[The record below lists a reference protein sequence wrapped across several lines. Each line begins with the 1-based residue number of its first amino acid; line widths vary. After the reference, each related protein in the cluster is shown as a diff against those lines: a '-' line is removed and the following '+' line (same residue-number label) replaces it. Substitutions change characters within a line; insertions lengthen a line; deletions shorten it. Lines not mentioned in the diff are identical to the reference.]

1 MEFIFEDTEPN
12 TPNSTNVKRRPYS
25 SSNRF
30 SQSAT
35 GSSAGSTWTPPA
47 EANNPLAR
55 RKNVPVSATDVEI
68 APNPRR
74 KRKSANVNYLNSAKT
89 PKKRKQSKESFVWTW
104 NKIGWLI
111 CFGVFLRLIFM
122 DRGVAHYYQMQ
133 DTLKDKKRELA
144 MVKEENVE
152 LISELHQIKVS
163 PLYQKK
169 IAREHLGVIAQDE
182 YLILFATDGRP
193 RSI

>member
-1 MEFIFEDTEPN
+1 
-12 TPNSTNVKRRPYS
+12 
-25 SSNRF
+25 
-30 SQSAT
+30 
-35 GSSAGSTWTPPA
+35 
-47 EANNPLAR
+47 
-55 RKNVPVSATDVEI
+55 
-68 APNPRR
+68 
-74 KRKSANVNYLNSAKT
+74 
-89 PKKRKQSKESFVWTW
+89 
-104 NKIGWLI
+104 
-111 CFGVFLRLIFM
+111 M